1 MIPSELYLVGER
13 HVANWLRLIEY
24 FMKHEGVE
32 FVTMEEI
39 AVDFK
44 QKNPPPP
51 GAVLP
56 AEPGAMLKKTGS

>member
-1 MIPSELYLVGER
+1 MNYR
-13 HVANWLRLIEY
+13 DKVANCSRLIEY

-39 AVDFK
+39 ALDFK

-56 AEPGAMLKKTGS
+56 AEPGSILKKAST